1 MQFDAVFWGSI
12 LSVAIAIII
21 LVFLAF
27 KVVKPMNR
35 DAEEHWLKQ

>member
-1 MQFDAVFWGSI
+1 MQFDAVFWGAI

-27 KVVKPMNR
+27 KVVKLMNR
-35 DAEEHWLKQ
+35 DAEEHRLQQ